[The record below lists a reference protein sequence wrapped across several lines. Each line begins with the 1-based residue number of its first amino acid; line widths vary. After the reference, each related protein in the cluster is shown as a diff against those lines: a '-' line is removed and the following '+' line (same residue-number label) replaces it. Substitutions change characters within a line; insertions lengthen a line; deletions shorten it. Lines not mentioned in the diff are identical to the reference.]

1 MTKHRLIE
9 DSPEDARRAQDAW
22 RREIEEAR
30 ERQNDAHDAG
40 LPALKRLFD
49 IAQGNSGQ
57 CRKVNFAV

>member
-30 ERQNDAHDAG
+30 ERQDDAHDAVARIRTRTNKKASR
-40 LPALKRLFD
+40 PM
-49 IAQGNSGQ
+49 
-57 CRKVNFAV
+57 